1 MKPLESS
8 KHTTPLDIRMTA
20 ELLKTI
26 AVTDRDQ
33 ATVDEAAVML
43 KDFALF
49 VEVKATQRERKEKK
63 R

>member
-1 MKPLESS
+1 MSTK
-8 KHTTPLDIRMTA
+8 I
-20 ELLKTI
+20 
-26 AVTDRDQ
+26 TDARSNNVKLSNYPHR

-49 VEVKATQRERKEKK
+49 VEVQAVKRKK